1 MSNKFASP
9 TAFAALNS
17 LQKQAA
23 GLPEAI
29 GGFRSVRD
37 SEAGR
42 GIGDIVK
49 GFGESALGN
58 LDAAT
63 TRALAPARATVAG
76 VKNIFGDATAAKN
89 QSYNADQALARS
101 QQLAADKG
109 YNRATGTVDAATSR
123 MAKPI
128 AMGIAALGGG
138 SAALDNQRTASD
150 QVIAEA
156 DEQRRTGMLPGTGAA
171 PTQAAAAPAPAAA
184 KFVGPPAPAAAAPA
198 AKFVGPPAPA
208 PAAAAAPNPF
218 TFTAPKGVMGGVG
231 PAAAPAAA
239 PAAPAAPASTG
250 GPTAEQIA
258 QFQKGTASKFNPNSW
273 LDRNKMQAMQS
284 GGKNWADNSA
294 ARAMGR

>member
-1 MSNKFASP
+1 VPFSETINIMSNKFASP
-9 TAFAALNS
+9 TAFASLNS
-17 LQKQAA
+17 LQKQAFLQGA
-23 GLPEAI
+23 K
-29 GGFRSVRD
+29 
-37 SEAGR
+37 
-42 GIGDIVK
+42 DIVK

-58 LDAAT
+58 LYAAT
-63 TRALAPARATVAG
+63 TRALAPASATAAG
-76 VKNIFGDATAAKN
+76 LMNITGDATAAKN
-89 QSYNADQALARS
+89 QSYNAEQARARA

-171 PTQAAAAPAPAAA
+171 PTQAAAAPAAAKFVDPPAPAAAPAAA
-184 KFVGPPAPAAAAPA
+184 KFVGPPAPA
-198 AKFVGPPAPA
+198 PA
-208 PAAAAAPNPF
+208 PAAAA
-218 TFTAPKGVMGGVG
+218 T
-231 PAAAPAAA
+231 
-239 PAAPAAPASTG
+239 PAAPTG

-284 GGKNWADNSA
+284 GSKNWADNSA